1 VTHASRSARQDA
13 ASGVPETAQAHATR
27 ESGGKCISD
36 KALADATQLARAL
49 PYGVRVTKQTNQQ
62 TAVSSGRQPGLR
74 LLVLDDEETIL
85 WPVAKFFRG
94 LGWEVV
100 ASGDPDEAEAVLE
113 NQGFAAVVL
122 DLALSQFGRD
132 GLDVLRSMRHRHPW
146 LPVVILSAY
155 ISPEVEAEARQL
167 GADAVLKKPL
177 ALPNLAQ
184 VVLGLTVSS

>member
-1 VTHASRSARQDA
+1 
-13 ASGVPETAQAHATR
+13 
-27 ESGGKCISD
+27 
-36 KALADATQLARAL
+36 
-49 PYGVRVTKQTNQQ
+49 
-62 TAVSSGRQPGLR
+62 
-74 LLVLDDEETIL
+74 VLDDEETIL

-100 ASGDPDEAEAVLE
+100 ASGDPDEAEAVLDSQE
-113 NQGFAAVVL
+113 FAAVVL

-132 GLDVLRSMRHRHPW
+132 GLEVLRSVRHRHPF

-184 VVLGLTVSS
+184 VVLGVTGVSC

>member
-1 VTHASRSARQDA
+1 MA
-13 ASGVPETAQAHATR
+13 P
-27 ESGGKCISD
+27 
-36 KALADATQLARAL
+36 LARPV
-49 PYGVRVTKQTNQQ
+49 PYGVSVTSQQ
-62 TAVSSGRQPGLR
+62 TVVSAGREPRLR

-94 LGWEVV
+94 LGWDVV

-184 VVLGLTVSS
+184 VVLGLTGVSS

>member
-1 VTHASRSARQDA
+1 MRDNAITQTPALAHALPCGECVNSQESARRDER
-13 ASGVPETAQAHATR
+13 VPR
-27 ESGGKCISD
+27 LK
-36 KALADATQLARAL
+36 
-49 PYGVRVTKQTNQQ
+49 
-62 TAVSSGRQPGLR
+62 

-113 NQGFAAVVL
+113 SEAFAAVVL

-132 GLDVLRSMRHRHPW
+132 GLEVLRSMRHRHPW

-184 VVLGLTVSS
+184 VVLSLAGVSS

>member
-1 VTHASRSARQDA
+1 MTGRSRSERPDS
-13 ASGVPETAQAHATR
+13 ASGVPETAPADSAHDLR
-27 ESGGKCISD
+27 GKLISD
-36 KALADATQLARAL
+36 KALPDMAPLARAL
-49 PYGVRVTKQTNQQ
+49 PYGGSVNQHSV
-62 TAVSSGRQPGLR
+62 VSSSRQPGLR

-113 NQGFAAVVL
+113 SQGFAAVVL

-184 VVLGLTVSS
+184 VVLGLTSVSS